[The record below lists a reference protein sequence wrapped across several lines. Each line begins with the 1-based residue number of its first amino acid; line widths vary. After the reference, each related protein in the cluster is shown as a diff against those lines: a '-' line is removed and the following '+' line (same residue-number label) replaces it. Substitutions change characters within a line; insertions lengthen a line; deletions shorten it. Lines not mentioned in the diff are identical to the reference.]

1 MRVVLVVPS
10 FPQVSET
17 FIISKFLG
25 LLKRGWDVH
34 VVCGTSSPEQLHWFP
49 ELEQSALARKRVH
62 RVWPVRPKLV
72 GAALVPA
79 ALVSCLASAPART
92 ALYLWKGI
100 RLAGSDIL
108 RRLYLDYHLIK
119 LRPAVVHFEFGALAV
134 GRMYLKEL
142 LNCRIVVSFRGYD
155 LNFSGL
161 EQEDYYSEVW
171 QKADMLHFLGED
183 LRRRALRRGCP
194 PDRPHML
201 IPPALDIRR
210 FNPSAQSHTEV
221 LGTENRPLRLLS
233 VGRLE
238 WKKGYE
244 HALQAVRFLK
254 DRGIKLVYRIVGAG
268 QYIEAVAFCRYQLG
282 LEDCVELLGAM
293 PQEQVLEQMKWADVF
308 LHAAV
313 SEGFC
318 NAVLEAQAMKLPV
331 VCSDAGGLP
340 DNVADGVTGFVVPR
354 RNPKAMADKLELLAA
369 NPELRRRMGNA
380 GRERVES
387 CFRLEDQIDRFEKLY
402 LTVLDQERPGM
413 GKGVISGEG

>member
-1 MRVVLVVPS
+1 
-10 FPQVSET
+10 
-17 FIISKFLG
+17 
-25 LLKRGWDVH
+25 
-34 VVCGTSSPEQLHWFP
+34 
-49 ELEQSALARKRVH
+49 
-62 RVWPVRPKLV
+62 
-72 GAALVPA
+72 
-79 ALVSCLASAPART
+79 
-92 ALYLWKGI
+92 
-100 RLAGSDIL
+100 
-108 RRLYLDYHLIK
+108 
-119 LRPAVVHFEFGALAV
+119 
-134 GRMYLKEL
+134 MYLKEL

-210 FNPSAQSHTEV
+210 FNPSAQSHAEV

-340 DNVADGVTGFVVPR
+340 ENVADGVTGFVVPR

-387 CFRLEDQIDRFEKLY
+387 CFWLEDQIDRFEKLY

>member
-1 MRVVLVVPS
+1 
-10 FPQVSET
+10 
-17 FIISKFLG
+17 
-25 LLKRGWDVH
+25 
-34 VVCGTSSPEQLHWFP
+34 
-49 ELEQSALARKRVH
+49 
-62 RVWPVRPKLV
+62 
-72 GAALVPA
+72 
-79 ALVSCLASAPART
+79 
-92 ALYLWKGI
+92 
-100 RLAGSDIL
+100 
-108 RRLYLDYHLIK
+108 
-119 LRPAVVHFEFGALAV
+119 
-134 GRMYLKEL
+134 
-142 LNCRIVVSFRGYD
+142 
-155 LNFSGL
+155 
-161 EQEDYYSEVW
+161 
-171 QKADMLHFLGED
+171 
-183 LRRRALRRGCP
+183 
-194 PDRPHML
+194 
-201 IPPALDIRR
+201 
-210 FNPSAQSHTEV
+210 
-221 LGTENRPLRLLS
+221 
-233 VGRLE
+233 LE

-340 DNVADGVTGFVVPR
+340 ENVADGVTGFVVPR